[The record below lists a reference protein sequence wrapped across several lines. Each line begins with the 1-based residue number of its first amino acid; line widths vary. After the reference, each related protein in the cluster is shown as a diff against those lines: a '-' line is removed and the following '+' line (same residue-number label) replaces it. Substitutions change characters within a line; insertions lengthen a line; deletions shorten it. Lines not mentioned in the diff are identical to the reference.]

1 MVWGASGVGC
11 TRGGVFVLNIGPLG
25 SIRLCTVGGVWCVWY
40 GVCSVG
46 VCGLWVCGVGG
57 V

>member
-1 MVWGASGVGC
+1 MRPCAAARICSPAL
-11 TRGGVFVLNIGPLG
+11 RPQGPV
-25 SIRLCTVGGVWCVWY
+25 RC

-57 V
+57 VWCGVRLVWGVHAVGYSC